1 MTSISPSDYSG
12 AMTYS
17 AFRMRVDEL
26 LGKNQTTGEDHSPAM
41 LDYTRQNV
49 QRMNKWDK
57 IFRLSDDSLTR
68 IRGIQRRVVLLTLTE
83 AWCGDAAQVIPVLA
97 RIAEAGPM
105 VDLQLILRDEHPEL
119 MGQFLTNGA
128 QAIPK
133 VIILDAETREVLD
146 TWGPRPSEAQAMV
159 MDMKETVKILPE
171 GEQADFRQRSSEAMH
186 AWYARDKGQRV
197 QIEFLNTLM
206 PLVRMEVSVVEKVKS
221 WEGRSCHYSCTEE
234 SFALRCS
241 PPRTRG

>member
-12 AMTYS
+12 VMSYA
-17 AFRMRVDEL
+17 AFRMRINEL
-26 LGKNQTTGEDHSPAM
+26 LENNQTTGRDYSRVL

-57 IFRLSDDSLTR
+57 IFRLSDDSQLR
-68 IRGIQRRVVLLTLTE
+68 IEGIQRPIVLLTLVE
-83 AWCGDAAQVIPVLA
+83 AWCGDVAQVLPVLD
-97 RIAEAGPM
+97 RIAEASPK

-159 MDMKETVKILPE
+159 KDMKETVKILPE
-171 GEQADFRQRSSEAMH
+171 EEQADFRQRSSEAMH

-206 PLVRMEVSVVEKVKS
+206 PLVRMEMRV
-221 WEGRSCHYSCTEE
+221 
-234 SFALRCS
+234 
-241 PPRTRG
+241 